1 MVRPSFVS
9 SGVRGPRAR
18 ARRLAPQMSGKRR
31 ALRCRLGFTLVE
43 LLVVIAIIGILIA
56 LLLPAVQAAR
66 EAARRSQCT
75 NNLKQMGLALH
86 NYADTTRGF
95 VPIGA
100 SVNKHGMFA
109 HMLPYLEQQAVYDT
123 LNFNLTPYND
133 PARGKML
140 IAVYLCPSYQGP
152 SLIPMTD
159 TSVDSW
165 FRGALCTYQGV
176 GGRLTDK
183 NGYAYPTYTCANY
196 GNLPKNGMF
205 GMALIRKLADV
216 ADGLSNTLAIGE
228 FVQKD
233 DLRTNRWPNNVR
245 DWMFGGD
252 TSCGNMSVK
261 AIVWPI
267 NAEVNRGTPHNVPY
281 HYLPMGSH
289 HPGGASFLLG
299 DGSVHFVS
307 ETIDME
313 TYMSLGSCDGK
324 EAAQLP

>member
-1 MVRPSFVS
+1 MLRATRTAGGRPQ
-9 SGVRGPRAR
+9 PA
-18 ARRLAPQMSGKRR
+18 KR
-31 ALRCRLGFTLVE
+31 GFTLVE

-86 NYADTTRGF
+86 NYADTTRGLF
-95 VPIGA
+95 PMGA
-100 SVNKHGMFA
+100 WVNKHGMFA
-109 HMLPYLEQQAVYDT
+109 HMLPYMEQQSVYDS
-123 LNFNLTPYND
+123 LNFHLSPYND
-133 PARGKML
+133 PARGKVV
-140 IAVYLCPSYQGP
+140 ISTFFCPSYQGP
-152 SLIPMTD
+152 SVIDD

-165 FRGALCTYQGV
+165 YRGALRPYEGV

-183 NGYAYPTYTCANY
+183 DGHAYPVMKVPGQTPCTFY
-196 GNLPKNGMF
+196 GDLPTNGMF
-205 GMALIRKLADV
+205 GMGFNRKLAEV

-261 AIVWPI
+261 ALVWPI
-267 NAEVNRGTPHNVPY
+267 NAKVNRGTPHNVLY

-324 EAAQLP
+324 EAAQVP

>member
-1 MVRPSFVS
+1 MSRPI
-9 SGVRGPRAR
+9 
-18 ARRLAPQMSGKRR
+18 RR
-31 ALRCRLGFTLVE
+31 GFTLVE

-86 NYADTTRGF
+86 NYADTTRGYF
-95 VPIGA
+95 PIGA
-100 SVNKHGMFA
+100 WVNKHGMFA
-109 HMLPYLEQQAVYDT
+109 HMLPYLEQQTVYDT
-123 LNFNLTPYND
+123 LNFYLSPFND
-133 PARGKML
+133 PARGRTL
-140 IAVYLCPSYQGP
+140 IAVYVCPSYQGK
-152 SLIPMTD
+152 SLLEMADVTD
-159 TSVDSW
+159 QW

-176 GGRLTDK
+176 GGRYTDV
-183 NGYAYPTYTCANY
+183 NGYAYPVMKVPNFTPCTAY
-196 GNLPKNGMF
+196 GDLPMNGMF
-205 GMALIRKLADV
+205 GMGFSRKLAEV

-233 DLRTNRWPNNVR
+233 DLRTNRWALNVR
-245 DWMFGGD
+245 DWIFGGD

-261 AIVWPI
+261 ALVWPI
-267 NAEVNRGTPHNVPY
+267 NAKVNRGTPHNVLY
-281 HYLPMGSH
+281 HRLPMGSH

-299 DGSVHFVS
+299 DGSVRFLS

-324 EAAQLP
+324 ESAQVP

>member
-1 MVRPSFVS
+1 MLRASRAADSRPH
-9 SGVRGPRAR
+9 PA
-18 ARRLAPQMSGKRR
+18 KR
-31 ALRCRLGFTLVE
+31 GFTLVE

-86 NYADTTRGF
+86 NYADTTRGLL
-95 VPIGA
+95 PIG
-100 SVNKHGMFA
+100 SSPNKHGMFA
-109 HMLPYLEQQAVYDT
+109 HMLPYLEQQAVYDS
-123 LNFNLTPYND
+123 LNFNLSPYND
-133 PARGKML
+133 PVRGTVV
-140 IAVYLCPSYQGP
+140 IATYFCPSYQGP
-152 SLIPMTD
+152 SLISMTD
-159 TSVDSW
+159 TSVDKW
-165 FRGALCTYQGV
+165 FRGALRPYEGV
-176 GGRLTDK
+176 GGRLADK
-183 NGYAYPTYTCANY
+183 NGYAYPVMKVPGYTPCAAY
-196 GNLPKNGMF
+196 GDLPTNGMF
-205 GMALIRKLADV
+205 GMYFSRRLAEV

-233 DLRTNRWPNNVR
+233 TIETDRWANNVR

-252 TSCGNMSVK
+252 TTCGNMSVK
-261 AIVWPI
+261 AIVYPI
-267 NAEVNRGTPHNVPY
+267 NAKLNRGKTTYIRY

>member
-1 MVRPSFVS
+1 MLRAAHAADSRPH
-9 SGVRGPRAR
+9 PA
-18 ARRLAPQMSGKRR
+18 KR
-31 ALRCRLGFTLVE
+31 GFTLVE

-86 NYADTTRGF
+86 NYADTTRGLF
-95 VPIGA
+95 PMGGW
-100 SVNKHGMFA
+100 VNKHGMFA
-109 HMLPYLEQQAVYDT
+109 HLLPYIEQQSVYDS
-123 LNFNLTPYND
+123 LNFNMTPYSD
-133 PARGKML
+133 PARGTVV
-140 IAVYLCPSYQGP
+140 ISTYLCPSYQGP
-152 SLIPMTD
+152 SLISMTD
-159 TSVDSW
+159 TSVDLW
-165 FRGALCTYQGV
+165 FRGALRPYEGV
-176 GGRLTDK
+176 GGRLADK
-183 NGYAYPTYTCANY
+183 NGNAYPVMKVPGQTPCNAY
-196 GNLPKNGMF
+196 GDLPTNGTF
-205 GMALIRKLADV
+205 GMGFTRKLAEV

-233 DLRTNRWPNNVR
+233 DLRTNRWANNVR

-261 AIVWPI
+261 ALVYPI
-267 NAEVNRGTPHNVPY
+267 NAKLNRGTPDNIRY

>member
-1 MVRPSFVS
+1 MVCSSFVS
-9 SGVRGPRAR
+9 SGARGSRAR
-18 ARRLAPQMSGKRR
+18 DRRPAPQMVGKK
-31 ALRCRLGFTLVE
+31 ALRCRRGFTLVE

-95 VPIGA
+95 LPIGS

-109 HMLPYLEQQAVYDT
+109 HMLPYLEQQAVYDS
-123 LNFNLTPYND
+123 LNFNLSPYND
-133 PARGKML
+133 PARGKVV
-140 IAVYLCPSYQGP
+140 ISVYFCPSYQGP
-152 SLIPMTD
+152 SLLPLSD
-159 TSVDSW
+159 TTSEW
-165 FRGALCTYQGV
+165 YRGALRPYEGV

-183 NGYAYPTYTCANY
+183 NGYAYPTYSCSAY

-205 GMALIRKLADV
+205 GMALTRKLADV
-216 ADGLSNTLAIGE
+216 ADGLSNTLTIGE

-245 DWMFGGD
+245 DWIFGGD

-267 NAEVNRGTPHNVPY
+267 NAKVNRGTPHNVPY